1 MRRSGYLLALLAA
14 ASGAMLAPSVTE
26 RATLPTPGG
35 QVENQKQGPQTPAP
49 APSAVRTTSAR
60 PAFFP
65 MRHLPLVRLNE
76 AIWIGRMRDTAGR
89 PMGSRVRTRR
99 GGMRR

>member
-49 APSAVRTTSAR
+49 APSAKD
-60 PAFFP
+60 
-65 MRHLPLVRLNE
+65 LVSPYYYVLEENL
-76 AIWIGRMRDTAGR
+76 
-89 PMGSRVRTRR
+89 
-99 GGMRR
+99 